1 MVVAACS
8 PRTLEP
14 LFQDTVR
21 EAGINQYYYEMANIR
36 EHNSWVHAREKEEA
50 TLTEIASDLGIPIT
64 SAKYHVEHL
73 LDADIIRI
81 VRTKYSEKGREV
93 KVYGV
98 RDQIVIM
105 NPGTATPTD
114 IRRLLLK
121 YASLFCLLALAT
133 LLLTVAYPALLPG
146 DDFTGSLAGG
156 ERMNLMTASPQAPET
171 VLADDDGYA
180 MMATKSLPEPDPVPG
195 PASGSAPGPA
205 PAPKIP
211 QSPVNPLVL
220 GFFGGGCLVL
230 LLMVIYEIFFW
241 QRSRKSQKNR
251 QE

>member
-1 MVVAACS
+1 MTEGIVV
-8 PRTLEP
+8 LEP
-14 LFQDTVR
+14 GDDRAKKIGRAIASETAGDVVTILR
-21 EAGINQYYYEMANIR
+21 ER
-36 EHNSWVHAREKEEA
+36 EEA
-50 TLTEIASDLGIPIT
+50 TLTEIAAELGIPIT

-73 LDADIIRI
+73 LEADIIRI

-133 LLLTVAYPALLPG
+133 LLLTVAYPAFMPV
-146 DDFTGSLAGG
+146 DDYSPALTGG
-156 ERMNLMTASPQAPET
+156 ERTNLMMAAPQAPEA
-171 VLADDDGYA
+171 VLAEDADSVLIA
-180 MMATKSLPEPDPVPG
+180 VKSVPEP
-195 PASGSAPGPA
+195 SPA
-205 PAPKIP
+205 PTIP
-211 QSPVNPLVL
+211 RSPVNPLVL

-230 LLMVIYEIFFW
+230 LVMVLYEIVFW
-241 QRSRKSQKNR
+241 QTIRKKQRKR